1 MWARKWSWMEPHSV
15 QSFGADAWTAD
26 RWEVIPGTNVR
37 TSLNVGPWAV
47 TNQRAVHM
55 PWKFLNPPWFSRNAR
70 RWGIISLNHSKAHLL
85 MVSHFQSDAVGLF
98 FFSVAVWQ
106 CETTML
112 IMVHTRDG
120 HVLIGWYKVV
130 PPKRYKLVSIHPM
143 NTIDISPINHSYWSY
158 LHQLNAIERGHHLV

>member
-1 MWARKWSWMEPHSV
+1 
-15 QSFGADAWTAD
+15 
-26 RWEVIPGTNVR
+26 
-37 TSLNVGPWAV
+37 
-47 TNQRAVHM
+47 
-55 PWKFLNPPWFSRNAR
+55 
-70 RWGIISLNHSKAHLL
+70 
-85 MVSHFQSDAVGLF
+85 MVSHFQLDAVGLF

>member
-47 TNQRAVHM
+47 TNQRAVDM

-85 MVSHFQSDAVGLF
+85 MVSHFQLDAVGLF
-98 FFSVAVWQ
+98 FFCSRVAVWDNYADHGTHQ
-106 CETTML
+106 GWTC
-112 IMVHTRDG
+112 VDWVGTR
-120 HVLIGWYKVV
+120 WC
-130 PPKRYKLVSIHPM
+130 PPNV
-143 NTIDISPINHSYWSY
+143 INWFRFTPWI
-158 LHQLNAIERGHHLV
+158 L